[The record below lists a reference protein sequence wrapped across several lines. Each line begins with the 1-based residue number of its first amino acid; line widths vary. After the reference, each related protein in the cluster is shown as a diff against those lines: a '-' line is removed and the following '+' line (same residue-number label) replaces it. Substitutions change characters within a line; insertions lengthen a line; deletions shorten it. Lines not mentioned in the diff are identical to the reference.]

1 MLDLL
6 IDQATAELSE
16 LNRADDG
23 LDTKAGGVLAAAFVA
38 LAALLAGS
46 KGAVPWW
53 GIPAAV
59 IGVGCLPL
67 AWALRPREFSV
78 GTDLRGFYY
87 EMGARPLEDASRQML
102 SQLLRAIDENRAA
115 LAHKGDAVDWGVR
128 IVLTGF
134 VAAVVVVFVDTVT

>member
-1 MLDLL
+1 M
-6 IDQATAELSE
+6 
-16 LNRADDG
+16 
-23 LDTKAGGVLAAAFVA
+23 
-38 LAALLAGS
+38 
-46 KGAVPWW
+46 
-53 GIPAAV
+53 